1 VLLTSKHNFID
12 TFFNFSQVNW
22 ESMQQSTK
30 DTLYMELVSMIFTV
44 IFGFIIG
51 LMLFLLS
58 RRSEVLSKTIYAI
71 LSVISNIFRSIPFV
85 VLIVLFIPAMSVVF
99 GSFIGSGPAIL
110 PLTVS
115 AAPLY
120 ARMVEVAFREVDKG
134 VLEAADAMGASS
146 WQKIFQ
152 VLIPESLPALI
163 SGVSITAVSMI
174 GYTAMASVV
183 GGGGLGGL
191 AIQEGYSRNNYTV
204 TMVATVIILI
214 IVFILQFIGDL
225 LVKKVD
231 KRK

>member
-1 VLLTSKHNFID
+1 MEFI
-12 TFFNFSQVNW
+12 
-22 ESMQQSTK
+22 
-30 DTLYMELVSMIFTV
+30 SMIFTV

-58 RRSEVLSKTIYAI
+58 RQSGTVLKAVYAI
-71 LSVISNIFRSIPFV
+71 FSIVSNIFRSIPFI
-85 VLIVLFIPAMSVVF
+85 VLIVLFIPAMSAIF
-99 GSFIGSGPAIL
+99 GSFIGAIPAVL

-115 AAPLY
+115 ASPLY
-120 ARMVEVAFREVDKG
+120 ARMVEVAFREVDEG
-134 VLEAADAMGASS
+134 VLEAANAMGASGL
-146 WQKIFQ
+146 QKVFQ
-152 VLIPESLPALI
+152 VLVPESLPALI
-163 SGVSITAVSMI
+163 SGMSITAVSMI
-174 GYTAMASVV
+174 GYTAMACVV

-191 AIQEGYSRNNYTV
+191 AIQEGFSRNNYTV